1 MKRIKQATKI
11 INASDV
17 YTKDNFIRIKGV
29 NHNYSLYNVTEADET
44 NESAIILRQISIVRQ
59 LINEAVLTHLNNGK
73 IKVEFNQYTF

>member
-1 MKRIKQATKI
+1 MKRIKQATKV

-17 YTKDNFIRIKGV
+17 YTKDNFIRIKGI

>member
-1 MKRIKQATKI
+1 MERIKQATKV

-29 NHNYSLYNVTEADET
+29 NHNYSLYNVTEANET
-44 NESAIILRQISIVRQ
+44 NESAIILRQVSIVRQ
-59 LINEAVLTHLNNGK
+59 LINEAILTHLNNGK

>member
-1 MKRIKQATKI
+1 MKRIKQATKV

-17 YTKDNFIRIKGV
+17 YTKDNFIRIKGI

-44 NESAIILRQISIVRQ
+44 NESAIILRQVSIIRQ
-59 LINEAVLTHLNNGK
+59 LINEAILTHLNNGK